1 MSCPNNLFEGDTYDT
16 PPGRRSWE
24 DRLLLGNRF
33 HFYLRNFWI
42 FCQTGCCARRGHL
55 TAERQIHYSNGNIRL
70 VEACGGIIH
79 LRGLDHLR
87 QLEGRPVILMG
98 THMSMLETAVF
109 HAIVRP
115 HLDFTFVIKQSL
127 LKVPF
132 FGWIM
137 QSLAAIPVGRSNPRE
152 DLKAVLKQGKQLLQ
166 SGRSIIL
173 FPQATRSTDFNA
185 DSFNSIGVKLA
196 KAAGVEIVPF
206 ALKTDF
212 IGNGKYLRDFGPIH
226 RDRQIYFEFGAP
238 VRVEGNGKQEL
249 QQLTAFTAD
258 RLNRWAQEQAV
269 R

>member
-98 THMSMLETAVF
+98 NHMSMLETAVF

-152 DLKAVLKQGKQLLQ
+152 DLKAVLTKLDVLSYLDKIPVCVAYDIDGE
-166 SGRSIIL
+166 RVDR
-173 FPQATRSTDFNA
+173 FP
-185 DSFNSIGVKLA
+185 IGVKLA